1 MAPDWF
7 FPGFQFNMRCDS
19 HRNCKGFSGSS
30 NGIYD
35 NGVNIRILF
44 AIPYLLMFLFTRER
58 VNIDAQTENKW
69 SLKEF
74 FEPFQIRTFKYLV
87 FIYLFSFLAM
97 DIVSPFLLTI

>member
-1 MAPDWF
+1 
-7 FPGFQFNMRCDS
+7 
-19 HRNCKGFSGSS
+19 
-30 NGIYD
+30 
-35 NGVNIRILF
+35 
-44 AIPYLLMFLFTRER
+44 MFLFTRER

-97 DIVSPFLLTI
+97 DIVSTIFAYYMNYYLKRPSELNYVLGALLITQLICVPLVIKAAYRIGKSGL